1 MIDLDAMKQQIE
13 EAIPWR
19 DGVLTV
25 EQARALIAEVERLRA
40 EVAELELGV
49 ATMRT
54 RMNNAYQQRN
64 DERAAVVA
72 WLRRT
77 GDEAESH
84 MLDAVVV
91 DYLRVSAAE
100 IERGEHRREE
110 VCAHGNTECRRCG
123 VGPGCG
129 EHRRKGEP

>member
-1 MIDLDAMKQQIE
+1 VINLNEVKQQIE

-72 WLRRT
+72 
-77 GDEAESH
+77 
-84 MLDAVVV
+84 
-91 DYLRVSAAE
+91 YLRDCDKRCREWDGRENAVSGTYRVCADA

-110 VCAHGNTECRRCG
+110 KE
-123 VGPGCG
+123 
-129 EHRRKGEP
+129 

>member
-25 EQARALIAEVERLRA
+25 AQARALIAEVERLRA

-64 DERAAVVA
+64 DERAATVA
-72 WLRRT
+72 YLLDRSDLVDDAYTERT
-77 GDEAESH
+77 IVAEA
-84 MLDAVVV
+84 
-91 DYLRVSAAE
+91 RK

-110 VCAHGNTECRRCG
+110 KK
-123 VGPGCG
+123 P
-129 EHRRKGEP
+129 